1 MSDDIIQGE
10 KNPGSIE
17 EKLERTRKE
26 LAILYD
32 ISNAMRT
39 TLELNHILYII
50 LTGVTAHT
58 GLGFNRAVLFLVN
71 KRERVLEGKMVI
83 GPESGEEAEKIWK
96 YIEHENADM
105 EDLISAYKNSENT
118 PTPLSEQIK
127 RLKIPLHSNDSSL
140 LAMTYHKGNSLHIR
154 KDSISQYVHDPFL
167 QVFKTNELV
176 IMPLKA
182 KDKVNGIIIADNFY
196 TQKPIVENDLKIFTM
211 LANQAG
217 LAIENSQL
225 YEMIVHKSNTDSLTA
240 LWNHG
245 FFQDTLLLEI
255 DKARE
260 DHVPTSLLIID
271 IDNFKKF
278 NDTWGHQSGDIV
290 LAKLAKLLKDCARE
304 MDFVCRYGGEEF
316 SIILTQ
322 TGKEQAFVIAERMR
336 EKVAQYKFEIAP
348 SEQPLNLTVS
358 IGIASYP
365 EHAQTKED
373 LISKA
378 DKAMYTAKFIGKNKT
393 IMADSQGN

>member
-1 MSDDIIQGE
+1 
-10 KNPGSIE
+10 
-17 EKLERTRKE
+17 
-26 LAILYD
+26 
-32 ISNAMRT
+32 
-39 TLELNHILYII
+39 
-50 LTGVTAHT
+50 
-58 GLGFNRAVLFLVN
+58 
-71 KRERVLEGKMVI
+71 
-83 GPESGEEAEKIWK
+83 
-96 YIEHENADM
+96 
-105 EDLISAYKNSENT
+105 
-118 PTPLSEQIK
+118 
-127 RLKIPLHSNDSSL
+127 
-140 LAMTYHKGNSLHIR
+140 
-154 KDSISQYVHDPFL
+154 
-167 QVFKTNELV
+167 
-176 IMPLKA
+176 
-182 KDKVNGIIIADNFY
+182 
-196 TQKPIVENDLKIFTM
+196 M